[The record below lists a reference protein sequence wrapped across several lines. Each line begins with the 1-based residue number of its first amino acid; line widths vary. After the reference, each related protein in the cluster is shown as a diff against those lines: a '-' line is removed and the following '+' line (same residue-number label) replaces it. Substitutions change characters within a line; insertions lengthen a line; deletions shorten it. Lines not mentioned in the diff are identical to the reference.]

1 MIDCGPARR
10 CGSWLIT
17 MLTLL
22 AILSSGAAHA
32 KFIEPDKAFRFSAAA
47 VDATTLEVRYRI
59 ADGYYLYR
67 ERFKFA
73 LDPAASGGATL
84 GEPVFPKG
92 EIKYDET
99 FAKDVEHYRDDVVI
113 RIPVRGA
120 HGPVTLLSTSQ
131 GCADAGLCYP
141 PQEAKATLVVGA
153 ATSASTSA
161 AALDDPST
169 IARTLKG
176 GNAGWIALVFIGLG
190 LLLAFTPCM
199 LPMLPILSSIIV
211 GQTGSRRVV
220 TRGAGFVLA
229 VVYSL
234 GMALV
239 YTVLGVVAG
248 LAGEGLAAALQT
260 PWILGAFAALLVLLS
275 LSMFGFYELQ
285 VPAALQSRFAR
296 WSGRAGA
303 SGTGKD
309 GAASAGR
316 FAGVFA
322 MGAISALIVGP
333 CVAAPLAG
341 ALVYISQTRDVLIG
355 GLALFSLAVGMSV
368 PLLLVGLSAG
378 SLLPRTGAWME
389 TVKHFFG
396 MLLIAVALWMVAPI
410 LPSWLVMLAC
420 AMLAIVAAVF
430 LRVFDPL
437 APNASGIVRLAKGIG
452 AMLMLAGAV
461 EFVGLAT
468 GGRDVLQPLGHLASR
483 DANATKTAE
492 ASTLPFER
500 VKTAAELDQRIATA
514 GRPVLLDFYADWC
527 VSCKEME
534 RFTYTDARVVSRMRD
549 FVLLKADVTAN
560 DADDRALLKRFGLF
574 GPPGII
580 FFGADGKPRSEAG
593 VIGFQDADRF
603 LGSLNA
609 ADPPRTTGL

>member
-10 CGSWLIT
+10 CGSWLLIT

-73 LDPAASGGATL
+73 LDPATSGGATL

-92 EIKYDET
+92 EITYDET
-99 FAKDVEHYRDDVVI
+99 FAKDVEHYRNDVVI
-113 RIPVRGA
+113 RIPVRDVN
-120 HGPVTLLSTSQ
+120 GPVTLLSTSQ

-141 PQEAKATLVVGA
+141 PQEAKATLVMGA
-153 ATSASTSA
+153 AASPGNAT
-161 AALDDPST
+161 LDDPST

-176 GNAGWIALVFIGLG
+176 GNVGWIALVFIGLG

-211 GQTGSRRVV
+211 GQSGSRRVV
-220 TRGAGFVLA
+220 TRGGGFVLA
-229 VVYSL
+229 VTYSL
-234 GMALV
+234 GMAMV
-239 YTVLGVVAG
+239 YTILGVVAG

-260 PWILGAFAALLVLLS
+260 PWIIGTFAALLVLLS

-285 VPAALQSRFAR
+285 VPAALQSRFAS
-296 WSGRAGA
+296 WSGRAGEAGGA
-303 SGTGKD
+303 S
-309 GAASAGR
+309 SAGR

-378 SLLPRTGAWME
+378 SLLPRAGAWME

-410 LPSWLVMLAC
+410 LPTWLVMLGC
-420 AMLAIVAAVF
+420 ATLAIVAAVF
-430 LRVFDPL
+430 LRVFDAL
-437 APNASGIVRLAKGIG
+437 APDAPGIARIAKGIG
-452 AMLMLAGAV
+452 ALLMLAGAV

-468 GGRDVLQPLGHLASR
+468 GGRDVLQPLGHFASR
-483 DANATKTAE
+483 DADAAKTNAA
-492 ASTLPFER
+492 ASPAPPFER
-500 VKTAAELDQRIATA
+500 VKSIAELDQRVATA
-514 GRPVLLDFYADWC
+514 GKPVLLDFYADWC
-527 VSCKEME
+527 VSCKDME
-534 RFTYTDARVVSRMRD
+534 RFTYTDTRVASRMRD
-549 FVLLKADVTAN
+549 FLLLKADVTAN

-574 GPPGII
+574 GPPGIV
-580 FFGADGKPRSEAG
+580 FFDADGKAHGEAS

-603 LGSLNA
+603 LGSLNIGSLKA
-609 ADPPRTTGL
+609 AALKRGT

>member
-1 MIDCGPARR
+1 MNT
-10 CGSWLIT
+10 GSPSATKAGRFALRW
-17 MLTLL
+17 LL
-22 AILSSGAAHA
+22 ALFAIVSSSMVLA
-32 KFIEPDKAFRFSAAA
+32 KFIEPDQAFRFSASA
-47 VDATTLEVRYRI
+47 VDATTVEVRYRI

-67 ERFKFA
+67 ERFKFG
-73 LDPAASGGATL
+73 LDAATSGGARL

-99 FAKDVEHYRDDVVI
+99 FAKDVEHYRNDVVI
-113 RIPVRGA
+113 RIPVVGA
-120 HGPVTLLSTSQ
+120 TGPITLLSTSQ

-141 PQEAKATLVVGA
+141 PQEAKATL
-153 ATSASTSA
+153 TMTA
-161 AALDDPST
+161 AAGAPSSAPSLDDSST
-169 IARTLKG
+169 IARTLRG
-176 GNAGWIALVFIGLG
+176 GNAGLIVLVFIGLG
-190 LLLAFTPCM
+190 LLLAFTPCV

-211 GQTGSRRVV
+211 GQSGSDGRVV
-220 TRGAGFVLA
+220 TRGTGFLLA

-234 GMALV
+234 GMATV

-260 PWILGAFAALLVLLS
+260 PWILGAFAALLGLLS
-275 LSMFGFYELQ
+275 LSMFGFYDLQ
-285 VPAALQSRFAR
+285 VPAALQSRFAA
-296 WSGRAGA
+296 WSGRAGEAGTA
-303 SGTGKD
+303 SS
-309 GAASAGR
+309 AAR

-368 PLLLVGLSAG
+368 PLLVVGLSAG
-378 SLLPRTGAWME
+378 SLLPRAGAWME
-389 TVKHFFG
+389 AVKHFFG
-396 MLLIAVALWMVAPI
+396 VLLIAVALWMITPI
-410 LPSWLVMLAC
+410 LPIRLVMLAW
-420 AMLAIVAAVF
+420 AVLAIVAAVF
-430 LRVFDPL
+430 LRVFDAL
-437 APNASGIVRLAKGIG
+437 APDAPGIARFAKAIG
-452 AMLMLAGAV
+452 AVLMLAGAV

-483 DANATKTAE
+483 AAGGSKTPDAA
-492 ASTLPFER
+492 TLPFEA
-500 VKTAAELDQRIATA
+500 VKNVAELDQRIATA
-514 GRPVLLDFYADWC
+514 GKPVLLDFYADWC

-534 RFTYTDARVVSRMRD
+534 RFTYTDARVASRMRD

-574 GPPGII
+574 GPPGIV
-580 FFGADGKPRSEAG
+580 FFDVGGKPRDQAG

-603 LGSLNA
+603 LRSLDA
-609 ADPPRTTGL
+609 ADAGHGT